1 MKDRRKEVLNKRKIE
16 YEERIRSK
24 WRSYHYGALITFLT
38 IIMAILASITP
49 AGNAIIDFTELT
61 GVKAGQVWRV
71 ITIIAGFLTSFAYGQ
86 EKKKGL

>member
-49 AGNAIIDFTELT
+49 TGNAIIDFTGLT
-61 GVKAGQVWRV
+61 GVKAGV
-71 ITIIAGFLTSFAYGQ
+71 IWLSIAIISGLLTSFAYNQ

>member
-49 AGNAIIDFTELT
+49 AGNAIIDLT
-61 GVKAGQVWRV
+61 GLTGIYAGMMWLL
-71 ITIIAGFLTSFAYGQ
+71 IAIISGGLTFFAYGE